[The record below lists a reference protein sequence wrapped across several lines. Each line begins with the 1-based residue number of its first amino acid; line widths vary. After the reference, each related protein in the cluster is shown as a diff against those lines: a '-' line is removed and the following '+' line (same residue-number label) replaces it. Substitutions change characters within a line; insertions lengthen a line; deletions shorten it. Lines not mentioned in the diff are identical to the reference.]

1 MRQLGILK
9 GVNPKLAVCITMY
22 NETEDEL
29 QATLTGVIQNY
40 NAMFMDPDLRLK
52 QQEFVVVLVCD
63 GYDRVP
69 ETLKKLAKEKGWFDE
84 RILRDKGFMYEEKK
98 GSGKWKMKTMR

>member
-9 GVNPKLAVCITMY
+9 SKNPRLAVCITMY

-40 NAMFMDPDLRLK
+40 NAMFMDPDIKLK
-52 QQEFVVVLVCD
+52 QQEFVVCLVCD
-63 GYDRVP
+63 GYDKVP
-69 ETLKKLAKEKGWFDE
+69 ETFKKFAK
-84 RILRDKGFMYEEKK
+84 
-98 GSGKWKMKTMR
+98 